1 MTVRKVSLIMNV
13 FTVLFRWYSGSVGRG
28 SRLNG
33 IQIVLTGQPQSS
45 GGWMH
50 FCTGTAIDTRR
61 AGRAREGL
69 DDTKECLWLLQG
81 RCVW

>member
-1 MTVRKVSLIMNV
+1 MFL
-13 FTVLFRWYSGSVGRG
+13 WYSSGSVGRG

-33 IQIVLTGQPQSS
+33 IQLLLRRQLQPS
-45 GGWMH
+45 GGGTH
-50 FCTGTAIDTRR
+50 FCTGTVIDVRR

-81 RCVW
+81 R